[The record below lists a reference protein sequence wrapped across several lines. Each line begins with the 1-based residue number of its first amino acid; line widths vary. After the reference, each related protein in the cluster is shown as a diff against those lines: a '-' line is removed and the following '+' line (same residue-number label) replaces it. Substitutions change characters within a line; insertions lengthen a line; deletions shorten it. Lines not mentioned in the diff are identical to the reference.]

1 MPTTWPPPRHEAPA
15 AAPPAPVPSRRVAL
29 RRAVGRYV
37 RARWGDLWGGSHA
50 PLEDW
55 NRLTR
60 GLEAV
65 IGIAPRVGSTPPS
78 PTGDAAVARPW
89 GGSAARFRQ
98 EYEADAVPARAFF
111 AGAIVSVLI
120 AGDHLVHGHRSS
132 VLTSLGMAFVLA
144 GVALR
149 PAYRCWRLRTR
160 DPGPARAFL
169 RHPDAWW
176 PDPLPPDQQP

>member
-1 MPTTWPPPRHEAPA
+1 MPTTWPPPRHEATA

-37 RARWGDLWGGSHA
+37 RARWARSVGRVPRPAG
-50 PLEDW
+50 
-55 NRLTR
+55 
-60 GLEAV
+60 GLE
-65 IGIAPRVGSTPPS
+65 
-78 PTGDAAVARPW
+78 PTDARAGGGDRDR
-89 GGSAARFRQ
+89 AARGFDLPIAHWGRGGGPPPRPQ

-120 AGDHLVHGHRSS
+120 AGYHLVHGHRSS
-132 VLTSLGMAFVLA
+132 VLASLGMAFVLA
-144 GVALR
+144 GVALG

-169 RHPDAWW
+169 RHPAAWW
-176 PDPLPPDQQP
+176 PDPRPPDQEP

>member
-15 AAPPAPVPSRRVAL
+15 APPPAPVPSRRVAL

-37 RARWGDLWGGSHA
+37 RARGRDLWGTPHA

-65 IGIAPRVGSTPPS
+65 IGIAPRAGSTPPS
-78 PTGDAAVARPW
+78 PTGDAVVARPW
-89 GGSAARFRQ
+89 GSAARFRQ
-98 EYEADAVPARAFF
+98 EYEADAVPARAFL
-111 AGAIVSVLI
+111 AGAIASVLI
-120 AGDHLVHGHRSS
+120 AGYHLVHGHRSS
-132 VLTSLGMAFVLA
+132 VLASLGMAFVLA
-144 GVALR
+144 GVALG

-169 RHPDAWW
+169 RHPAAWW
-176 PDPLPPDQQP
+176 PDPRPPDEQP